1 MATGAITE
9 YVDVAQLVLYAFWVF
24 FAALVYYLTVES
36 KREGFPLEYDVRGET
51 RRAAGIAGM
60 PAPKTFHTEFWGDV
74 TVPKDEPLESVAARP
89 SSYLNGAPLVPT
101 GNPMLDGVGPGA
113 FTKRADIPDMTAEG
127 QKRILPGRL
136 LGQFS
141 VAKQDKTPVGM
152 QVIGDDGVIAGTV
165 KELWIDQA
173 EVAIRYL
180 EIETLSEFGGRR
192 VLLPINFSRIGKD
205 SIKVESILGNQF
217 ALVPGLRSQDQITL
231 LEEEKIMAYYGGGT
245 LYATPERQEPLI

>member
-60 PAPKTFHTEFWGDV
+60 PEPKTFHTEYWGDV
-74 TVPKDEPLESVAARP
+74 TVPKDEPLEKVAARP

-113 FTKRADIPDMTAEG
+113 FTKRADIPDMTSEG

-136 LGQFS
+136 LGQFT

-152 QVIGDDGVIAGTV
+152 EVMGDDGLIAGTV

-173 EVAIRYL
+173 EVVIRYF
-180 EIETLSEFGGRR
+180 EIETLPEFGSRR
-192 VLLPINFSRIGKD
+192 VLLPMNFSRIHRD
-205 SIKVESILGNQF
+205 YIKVESILANQF

-231 LEEEKIMAYYGGGT
+231 LEEEKIMAYFGGGT

>member
-9 YVDVAQLVLYAFWVF
+9 YIDVAQLVLYAFWVF
-24 FAALVYYLTVES
+24 FFGLVYYLTLEG
-36 KREGFPLEYDVRGET
+36 KREGFPLEYDIRGET
-51 RRAAGIAGM
+51 RRAEGIIGM
-60 PAPKTFHTEFWGDV
+60 PAPKTFHTEYWGDV
-74 TVPKDEPLESVAARP
+74 TQPKNEPLEKVAARP

-101 GNPMLDGVGPGA
+101 GNPMLEGVGPGA
-113 FTKRADIPDMTAEG
+113 FANRADIPDMTSEG

-152 QVIGDDGVIAGTV
+152 QVIGDDGVVAGVV

-173 EVAIRYL
+173 EVVIRYF
-180 EIETLSEFGGRR
+180 EIETLPEFGGRR
-192 VLLPINFSRIGKD
+192 VLLPMNFSRIGKD
-205 SIKVESILGNQF
+205 SIKVKSILGNQF
-217 ALVPGLRSQDQITL
+217 ALVPGLKSQDQITL
-231 LEEEKIMAYYGGGT
+231 LEEEKIMAYFGGGT

>member
-1 MATGAITE
+1 MAIGAITG
-9 YVDVAQLVLYAFWVF
+9 YVDVAQLVLYGFWVF
-24 FAALVYYLTVES
+24 FAGLVYYLTLES

-51 RRAAGIAGM
+51 RRATGIAGM
-60 PAPKTFHTEFWGDV
+60 PAPKTFRTEFMGDF
-74 TVPKDEPLESVAARP
+74 TVPKDEPLLPVAARP

-113 FTKRADIPDMTAEG
+113 YTMRVDLPDMTSEG
-127 QKRILPGRL
+127 QKRILPNRL
-136 LGQFS
+136 LPEFT
-141 VAKQDKTPVGM
+141 VAKQDTNPYGLDV
-152 QVIGDDGVIAGTV
+152 VGDDGVVAGSV

-173 EVAIRYL
+173 EMVIRYF
-180 EIETLSEFGGRR
+180 EIETLPEFGSRR
-192 VLLPINFSRIGKD
+192 VLLPMNFSRVRRD

-217 ALVPGLRSQDQITL
+217 ALVPGLRTHDQITL

>member
-9 YVDVAQLVLYAFWVF
+9 YIDVAQLVLYAFWVF
-24 FAALVYYLTVES
+24 FFGLVYYLTLEG
-36 KREGFPLEYDVRGET
+36 KREGFPLEYDIRGET
-51 RRAAGIAGM
+51 RRAIGIIGM
-60 PAPKTFHTEFWGDV
+60 PAPKTYHTEYWGDV
-74 TVPKDEPLESVAARP
+74 TQPKNEPLEPVAARP

-101 GNPMLDGVGPGA
+101 GNPMLEGVGPGA
-113 FTKRADIPDMTAEG
+113 FANRADIPDMTSEG
-127 QKRILPGRL
+127 QKRTLPGRL

-152 QVIGDDGVIAGTV
+152 QVIGDDGVVAGTV

-173 EVAIRYL
+173 EVVIRYL
-180 EIETLSEFGGRR
+180 EIETLPEFGGRR

-217 ALVPGLRSQDQITL
+217 ALVPGLKSQDQITL
-231 LEEEKIMAYYGGGT
+231 LEEEKIMAYFGGGT

>member
-1 MATGAITE
+1 LGI
-9 YVDVAQLVLYAFWVF
+9 F
-24 FAALVYYLTVES
+24 FGLVYYLTLES
-36 KREGFPLEYDVRGET
+36 KREGFPLEYDIRGET
-51 RRAAGIAGM
+51 RRAVGIVGM
-60 PAPKTFHTEFWGDV
+60 PAPKTFHTEYFGDV
-74 TVPKDEPLESVAARP
+74 TQPKDEPLERVAARP

-113 FTKRADIPDMTAEG
+113 FTKRADIPDMTSEG

-141 VAKQDKTPVGM
+141 VAKQDRNPVGM
-152 QVIGDDGVIAGTV
+152 EVRGDDGVVAGIV

-173 EVAIRYL
+173 EVMIRYL
-180 EIETLSEFGGRR
+180 EIETLPEFGGRR
-192 VLLPINFSRIGKD
+192 VLLPMNFSRIRRD
-205 SIKVESILGNQF
+205 YINVASILGNQF
-217 ALVPGLRSQDQITL
+217 ALVPGLKSQDQITL

>member
-9 YVDVAQLVLYAFWVF
+9 YIDVAQLVLYAFWVF
-24 FAALVYYLTVES
+24 FFGLVYYLTLEG
-36 KREGFPLEYDVRGET
+36 KREGFPLEYDIRGET
-51 RRAAGIAGM
+51 RRAIGIVSM
-60 PAPKTFHTEFWGDV
+60 PAPKTFHTEYFGDV
-74 TVPKDEPLESVAARP
+74 TQPKNEPLEKVAARP

-113 FTKRADIPDMTAEG
+113 FTMRADIPDMTSEG

-141 VAKQDKTPVGM
+141 VAKQDRNPIGM
-152 QVIGDDGVIAGTV
+152 EVRGDDGVVAGTV

-173 EVAIRYL
+173 EVMIRYF
-180 EIETLSEFGGRR
+180 EIETLPEFGGRR
-192 VLLPINFSRIGKD
+192 VLLPMNFSRIRRDYINVK
-205 SIKVESILGNQF
+205 SILGNQF
-217 ALVPGLRSQDQITL
+217 ALVPGLKSQDQITL